1 MEQMR
6 QNQEQLRDE
15 IEIEITFE
23 EGRRKELESRFAQ
36 FIKQLDFMVA
46 TR

>member
-6 QNQEQLRDE
+6 LNQESLRDE

-23 EGRRKELESRFAQ
+23 EGRRKELESRYS
-36 FIKQLDFMVA
+36 
-46 TR
+46 